1 MIFSPGLKKCAWHAN
16 RLLICLVVLTV
27 SALAQTN
34 KGTIV
39 GTVKDA
45 GGAVVSGAQVEIANI
60 DTGQTKNTISSEDG
74 TYQIPL
80 LDPGNYRITVK
91 AQGFKSLIRDKVLLQ
106 TNDRL
111 AIDIDLQVASG
122 VAETITI
129 TAETPLVETESS
141 VRGDVIQGR
150 QVTDLP
156 LAQRNF
162 TLLAGITPGV
172 TRPVV
177 GVLGGGGNFT
187 SGGPGNSTE
196 STRFRESGGSV
207 ISANGARVTSNNFTL
222 DGVDNNETQFGQ
234 IAIFPDVDAIKEF
247 KVEASVPSAE
257 SGRAGGAVIS
267 TTIKSGTNQLHG
279 TLREFYQGQFGSARP
294 TNNPN
299 PPNYVTHNFGA
310 TVGGPIRLPK
320 KYFGPVAYD
329 GRDKSF
335 FFFSYNGQRNGTPAF
350 GGEFPFVTV
359 PTVKMRTGDFSE
371 FLDRT
376 KTVTFNTVRGPV
388 QAPKGTIFD
397 KNGNPF
403 LNNQIP
409 STLFSAAGGNLLR
422 AYPLPTEAGF
432 VNNYR
437 RNRSE
442 RINVDSYDVKGDQRF
457 SDNNMGFI
465 RYSQA
470 KNSRIRDNNFPKG
483 SSPTGNDMASGFGAG
498 NEFGNARQVALGDT
512 HTFSPSVVNDMRFG
526 YSRVEIGINNPGIN
540 GALGF
545 DANISQKLGIPNINV
560 CGTCEGTVLIG
571 VVDPDTSLEFVGDGG
586 PFYFK
591 SNNFHFTDTLTVVRG
606 NHLFKAGGDLRIRQN
621 TNFDGGRNGGI
632 KGNVQWGTSVG
643 GFVSGNY
650 TNIGPDD
657 SGSAYAN
664 LLLGYAPGFLTR
676 GTPGGPYLLSNKEVA
691 FFLQDDWKVNKDLT
705 INIGL
710 RYDVYTQPTERYNRQ
725 SNFDPSSGKLNLA
738 FDNDRDLAKTDLNN
752 FAPRI
757 GFAYSGFK
765 SDKKVVLRGG
775 YGIMNTL
782 DVSGRQAL
790 TANAPNGANYS
801 CNLQQY
807 GTPACPTLPRRFNLD
822 TGYPFAPEIKA
833 TGTTLAV
840 PGGSTVY
847 YVNPNNKTSY
857 FHQYNLTLQ
866 YEFAPSWLAE
876 MAYVGSLGRNLLVVR
891 NIGDDSNNGPGSRQI
906 RGIGQVV
913 TTDNIARSNYNA
925 LQTKLT
931 KRLSYGL
938 SVLTTYTWAHGLDNS
953 PGGFAGLSQGPNR
966 YGFTNPNRPD
976 LDYGNSDLDVRHR
989 WTFSST
995 WDLPFGRKQ
1004 KFGSSIPYA
1013 ADLVL
1018 GGWQFNNVVT
1028 IQSGPAY
1035 SLFWG
1040 GPRPDLIGDPTP
1052 SSAQKAQGF
1061 SVNPNAFRAPT
1072 TPIFANDPNGP
1083 KFGTLGRNTFRGDRQ
1098 EFWDVGMFKNFKLWE
1113 SGTLQARVQAY
1124 NVLNHIN
1131 KFAPNTDLTGNNGGK
1146 DTSLQRARQLE
1157 FALKLIF

>member
-1 MIFSPGLKKCAWHAN
+1 M
-16 RLLICLVVLTV
+16 

-376 KTVTFNTVRGPV
+376 QTVTFNTVRGPV

-397 KNGNPF
+397 RNGNPF

-422 AYPLPTEAGF
+422 AYPLPTQAGF

-470 KNSRIRDNNFPKG
+470 KNSRIRDNNFPKDHRPQETTYG
-483 SSPTGNDMASGFGAG
+483 LGFGAG

-526 YSRVEIGINNPGIN
+526 FSRVEIGINNPGIN
-540 GALGF
+540 GSLGF
-545 DANISQKLGIPNINV
+545 DSNISQKLGIPNINV

-571 VVDPDTSLEFVGDGG
+571 IVDPDTSLEFVGDGG

-606 NHLFKAGGDLRIRQN
+606 NHLFKVGGDLRIRQN

-664 LLLGYAPGFLTR
+664 VLLGYAPGFLTR
-676 GTPGGPYLLSNKEVA
+676 GT
-691 FFLQDDWKVNKDLT
+691 
-705 INIGL
+705 
-710 RYDVYTQPTERYNRQ
+710 RR
-725 SNFDPSSGKLNLA
+725 
-738 FDNDRDLAKTDLNN
+738 
-752 FAPRI
+752 
-757 GFAYSGFK
+757 
-765 SDKKVVLRGG
+765 
-775 YGIMNTL
+775 
-782 DVSGRQAL
+782 
-790 TANAPNGANYS
+790 
-801 CNLQQY
+801 
-807 GTPACPTLPRRFNLD
+807 TLPSF
-822 TGYPFAPEIKA
+822 E
-833 TGTTLAV
+833 
-840 PGGSTVY
+840 
-847 YVNPNNKTSY
+847 
-857 FHQYNLTLQ
+857 
-866 YEFAPSWLAE
+866 
-876 MAYVGSLGRNLLVVR
+876 
-891 NIGDDSNNGPGSRQI
+891 
-906 RGIGQVV
+906 
-913 TTDNIARSNYNA
+913 
-925 LQTKLT
+925 
-931 KRLSYGL
+931 
-938 SVLTTYTWAHGLDNS
+938 
-953 PGGFAGLSQGPNR
+953 
-966 YGFTNPNRPD
+966 
-976 LDYGNSDLDVRHR
+976 
-989 WTFSST
+989 
-995 WDLPFGRKQ
+995 
-1004 KFGSSIPYA
+1004 
-1013 ADLVL
+1013 
-1018 GGWQFNNVVT
+1018 
-1028 IQSGPAY
+1028 
-1035 SLFWG
+1035 
-1040 GPRPDLIGDPTP
+1040 
-1052 SSAQKAQGF
+1052 
-1061 SVNPNAFRAPT
+1061 
-1072 TPIFANDPNGP
+1072 
-1083 KFGTLGRNTFRGDRQ
+1083 
-1098 EFWDVGMFKNFKLWE
+1098 
-1113 SGTLQARVQAY
+1113 
-1124 NVLNHIN
+1124 
-1131 KFAPNTDLTGNNGGK
+1131 
-1146 DTSLQRARQLE
+1146 
-1157 FALKLIF
+1157 